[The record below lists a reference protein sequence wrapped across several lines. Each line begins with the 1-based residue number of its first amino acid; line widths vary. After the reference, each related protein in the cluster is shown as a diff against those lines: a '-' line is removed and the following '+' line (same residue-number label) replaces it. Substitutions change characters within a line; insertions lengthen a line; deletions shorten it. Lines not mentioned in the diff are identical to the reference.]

1 MFLALAE
8 TLVQI
13 FLLMDDWHKSLLD
26 WCKFD
31 SMVDFELSIKNVTT
45 LLDLICATIV
55 QRHQGGLFH
64 YAFGPSLIELVAAR
78 FYASVEVVI

>member
-13 FLLMDDWHKSLLD
+13 FILMDDWHESLLD

-31 SMVDFELSIKNVTT
+31 SMLDLELSIKNVTT

-55 QRHQGGLFH
+55 QRHQSGLFH
-64 YAFGPSLIELVAAR
+64 YAFGPCFLNW
-78 FYASVEVVI
+78 

>member
-13 FLLMDDWHKSLLD
+13 SFWWMIGISLFLD

-31 SMVDFELSIKNVTT
+31 SSVDLELSIKM
-45 LLDLICATIV
+45 
-55 QRHQGGLFH
+55 
-64 YAFGPSLIELVAAR
+64 
-78 FYASVEVVI
+78 

>member
-1 MFLALAE
+1 MFLAE

-13 FLLMDDWHKSLLD
+13 FILIDDWHKSLLD

-31 SMVDFELSIKNVTT
+31 SMVDLELSVTNLTT
-45 LLDLICATIV
+45 LLDLICTTIV
-55 QRHQGGLFH
+55 QWHQSGLFH

-78 FYASVEVVI
+78 FYASVEVLK

>member
-13 FLLMDDWHKSLLD
+13 SFWCMIGISLFLD

-31 SMVDFELSIKNVTT
+31 SMVDLELSIKM
-45 LLDLICATIV
+45 
-55 QRHQGGLFH
+55 
-64 YAFGPSLIELVAAR
+64 
-78 FYASVEVVI
+78 

>member
-13 FLLMDDWHKSLLD
+13 FILMDDWHKSLLD

-31 SMVDFELSIKNVTT
+31 AMVDLELSIKNVTT

-55 QRHQGGLFH
+55 QRHQSGLFH
-64 YAFGPSLIELVAAR
+64 YAFRPS
-78 FYASVEVVI
+78 F

>member
-13 FLLMDDWHKSLLD
+13 SILMDDWHKSLSD

-31 SMVDFELSIKNVTT
+31 SMETSSCLSKCDN
-45 LLDLICATIV
+45 LDLISATIV
-55 QRHQGGLFH
+55 QRHQSGLFH
-64 YAFGPSLIELVAAR
+64 YAFRPSFRTGSGSILCHC
-78 FYASVEVVI
+78 